1 LHQTFDEAKLVVLV
15 DPVVQV
21 LSKNFHLARLFLDY
35 LVRARAFD
43 DTGRRLSRCT
53 HRSRAL
59 GVLDLGKRSAAP
71 HRMRAQRTSTSSFE
85 RLRNTRAVR
94 QIFASHRLGRRTRH
108 QQRSERVEPG
118 RICLD
123 DGNAGQLRRIVLVNL
138 HPIAV
143 TLSRANLRFL
153 YSCTFCAHGVLKNT
167 SQSARAR
174 VKSAR
179 HPWRRRRVVKRD
191 EIRAE
196 SGTGNRCG
204 ATLAACVL
212 WRVSI
217 RNLKSKI

>member
-1 LHQTFDEAKLVVLV
+1 MHVRSTTRGAVCRDVPTA
-15 DPVVQV
+15 
-21 LSKNFHLARLFLDY
+21 
-35 LVRARAFD
+35 RARRASSTLAND
-43 DTGRRLSRCT
+43 RP
-53 HRSRAL
+53 HRTACARKGPQRARSNDFVTRAL
-59 GVLDLGKRSAAP
+59 SDRS
-71 HRMRAQRTSTSSFE
+71 
-85 RLRNTRAVR
+85 LRHTVSGDVHD
-94 QIFASHRLGRRTRH
+94 IE
-108 QQRSERVEPG
+108 QRSERAEPG

-123 DGNAGQLRRIVLVNL
+123 DGNTGQLRRIVLINL
-138 HPIAV
+138 NPIAV

-153 YSCTFCAHGVLKNT
+153 YSCTFCAHEVLKNT